1 MSEEDFRKLIQR
13 FVEREQLKP
22 SVAEKLLQRI
32 LKILFPKKKEEKDDG
47 QCYSNRTEIVN

>member
-32 LKILFPKKKEEKDDG
+32 LKILFPKRKRKKMTDSVILIE
-47 QCYSNRTEIVN
+47 QRL

>member
-22 SVAEKLLQRI
+22 SVAEMLLQRM
-32 LKILFPKKKEEKDDG
+32 LKILFPKKKEEKE
-47 QCYSNRTEIVN
+47 QYLMK

>member
-47 QCYSNRTEIVN
+47 